1 MPLSAP
7 VATLT
12 RSLSQHRAQ
21 DIADDDKRHA
31 RRLESRSDTFDARR
45 DPAVKLPDDGFLAPD
60 AGDDMAGAEHGA
72 ADMGLASNH
81 PVAADQTGQDVLM
94 AEPVLERQHSGFLA
108 H

>member
-21 DIADDDKRHA
+21 DIAADDKRHT

-45 DPAVKLPDDGFLAPD
+45 DPAVKLPDDGFLALD
-60 AGDDMAGAEHGA
+60 ARDDMARAEHGA
-72 ADMGLASNH
+72 ADIGFSSNH
-81 PVAADQTGQDVLM
+81 PVAADQMDPDVLM
-94 AEPVLERQHSGFLA
+94 AEPGLERQHSGFRA